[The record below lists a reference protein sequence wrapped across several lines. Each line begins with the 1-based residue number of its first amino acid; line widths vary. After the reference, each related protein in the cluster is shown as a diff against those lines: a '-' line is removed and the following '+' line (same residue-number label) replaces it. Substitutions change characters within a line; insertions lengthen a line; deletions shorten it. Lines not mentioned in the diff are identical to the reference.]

1 MNANRVQL
9 EINKLNQAKKKIGEA
24 EKLVSESI
32 DSLSNKISNG
42 DIPHI
47 ETRGRKINEE
57 NRNEIYNLLAEGK
70 TVTEVAKMTNKSKSY
85 ISQMKSKFK
94 ED

>member
-1 MNANRVQL
+1 MNSNRVQS
-9 EINKLNQAKKKIGEA
+9 EIKKLNQAKKKLGEA
-24 EKLVSESI
+24 EKLISEGI
-32 DSLSNKISNG
+32 NSLSDKISSG
-42 DIPHI
+42 EIPNI

-70 TVTEVAKMTNKSKSY
+70 TVTEVAFITKKSKSY